1 MKKII
6 AALLLVAMLTFCFAA
21 CEDTSTDANS
31 DAASTD
37 ISKSESSGSFNDIA
51 LEVKDL
57 GGREINIL
65 CYNFGAG
72 SASILGY
79 TGEVMYDEENPSSVD
94 EAKKLVVEKIESQY
108 NVKIKGELTQMD
120 QYTNGIIKNQV
131 TSGLHYYDIVFDSLN
146 SAAAMATEDLQIDLT
161 TISTLD
167 LSHPWWDQNA
177 VKDLSIGNKLYFVC
191 GDINTYDDQGTFCVL
206 FNKTLKK
213 KLGIEEDFYQLVRDN
228 KWTMDKFEEICKNR
242 VTFDSTGDGVLD
254 ENDTWALGT
263 ERYNIFI
270 QLIGAGQRISGKN
283 DNDMPYLVL
292 SESTEATYKVLQDIL
307 EFYNDEQTVMVANTP
322 KYENKGYSNV
332 WEATVHKA
340 FIEGREL
347 FYMCGLFNA
356 ASFRVMEDEFG
367 ILPIPKYNEVQDRY
381 YHTVQSGHNT
391 VMHIPT
397 TTPNV
402 EDLGLVI
409 SALAKESKRL
419 VTPAYYDVQLKYRD
433 SRDDESG
440 EMLDLIFASRTF
452 DVADAYNWGGIR
464 EQYVSM
470 SQSDIA
476 SRFDSMLSASELA
489 MESFVEKMNDEK

>member
-1 MKKII
+1 MKKTI
-6 AALLLVAMLTFCFAA
+6 ATILLLAMVVLCFAA
-21 CEDTSTDANS
+21 CEESTDTSSSATSGNSQTNTSDTSTD
-31 DAASTD
+31 
-37 ISKSESSGSFNDIA
+37 IE

-79 TGEVMYDEENPSSVD
+79 TGEIMYDEENPSSVD
-94 EAKKLVVEKIESQY
+94 EAKKLVVEKIESDY
-108 NVKIKGELTQMD
+108 NVKINGELTQMD

-146 SAAAMATEDLQIDLT
+146 SAAAMATEDLQMDLSD
-161 TISTLD
+161 ISTID

-177 VKDLSIGNKLYFVC
+177 VKDLSINNKLYFVC

-206 FNKTLKK
+206 FNKNLKK
-213 KLGIEEDFYQLVRDN
+213 QFGIEEDFYQLVRDN
-228 KWTMDKFEEICKNR
+228 KWTMDKFEEICKSN
-242 VTFDSTGDGVLD
+242 VTYDSTGDNILD

-270 QLIGAGQRISGKN
+270 QLIGAGQRISTKDNN
-283 DNDMPYLVL
+283 DLPYLVL
-292 SESTEATYKVLQDIL
+292 SESKEATFKVLQDIL

-322 KYENKGYSNV
+322 KYENKGYNNV

-367 ILPIPKYNEVQDRY
+367 ILPIPKYNETQDRY

-440 EMLDLIFASRTF
+440 EMLDLIFATRTF

-464 EQYVSM
+464 EQYVNM

-476 SRFDSMLSASELA
+476 SRFDAMLSAANLA
-489 MESFVEKMNDEK
+489 MESFVEKMTDEK